1 MYLFCCELSNTLPFW
16 RTHTTLTSTHFILV
30 EGILD
35 FASSVYPLACCGV
48 FSSHWIA
55 CHLAHTCVSSKWQD
69 LHCVEQVTFKTTWY
83 SWKQLKC
90 FIGLFHKSKVPQACK
105 GHIFWC
111 REAPL
116 LLPTALAVPNNCS
129 PSQPSCLRP
138 VLCSPCFPISSSW
151 GVSHSPARSVFQR
164 RLLCD

>member
-1 MYLFCCELSNTLPFW
+1 MSWATLFPSEGHTRPSPKQSNSL
-16 RTHTTLTSTHFILV
+16 HFGLRNTRFCFFCV
-30 EGILD
+30 PVGLLWG
-35 FASSVYPLACCGV
+35 FFFPLN
-48 FSSHWIA
+48 A
-55 CHLAHTCVSSKWQD
+55 CHLAHTCVSSKRQD

-90 FIGLFHKSKVPQACK
+90 FIGLFHKSKVPRACK

-116 LLPTALAVPNNCS
+116 LLPAALAVPNNCS

-138 VLCSPCFPISSSW
+138 VLCSPCFPICSSW